1 MPFAASSTF
10 GEKGL
15 KSSWKVPAAPVVIVS
30 TLLEDVLLP
39 LLALVPLLPQAASIT
54 AVTMAAPAAIVRTRQ
69 GLDDIA
75 ESLFLLPWIL
85 KWSWTSGTARERRS
99 ARNRRR
105 HAASHSA
112 SCSVVRLRA
121 GPVAPGKPGSSVSRL
136 SEALYRLSV
145 NHSPRNVKRD

>member
-30 TLLEDVLLP
+30 TLLEDELP
-39 LLALVPLLPQAASIT
+39 FLALVPLLPQAASIT

-75 ESLFLLPWIL
+75 ESLFLLPWIV
-85 KWSWTSGTARERRS
+85 KWSRTSGTARERRS
-99 ARNRRR
+99 ARNCRR

-112 SCSVVRLRA
+112 SCSVVRSRA
-121 GPVAPGKPGSSVSRL
+121 GPGVPGKPGSSVSRL

-145 NHSPRNVKRD
+145 NHPPR